1 MSSVSGLHD
10 ERPRRRSR
18 VKSEVAAPEESVV
31 APTAH
36 FPAVPPW
43 TLDSNVKDVL
53 LRGASPPE
61 NVKLS
66 AFLRTVGGGFVSTE
80 DVYMSFF
87 ILAPQKY
94 IPDKEQLAKLVKTL
108 ECTAYELFYMVVP
121 FLERKGISTLR
132 HWADRGRGV
141 RPSPSDNIRDDIW
154 NVATVRLNKAADSIK
169 RPIPDHDTLVHRTR
183 EAFLHGDATIV
194 LVRKLKYLGRGPWDS
209 KKSALAELNESKLR
223 LQWSEWLPTAG
234 NGFIGRCECSV
245 LYKRAVP
252 NYPVVHGLFFVE
264 GHGTPGGK
272 AVQTSSCRDVGHKP
286 KTIVLLHATKQR
298 RNRITTGALLNLKKK
313 LKDEFEDWDD
323 FSKNMRWEIVY
334 VQHPDTQLFDKRQ
347 QCKVTEVERKD
358 NETDEQHKARKIA
371 HDAEQIFWE
380 TEVDQYAVKV
390 DNALLKSLSS
400 VLTQGDVC

>member
-1 MSSVSGLHD
+1 MSSASGPVD
-10 ERPRRRSR
+10 EPSRRRRRAESD
-18 VKSEVAAPEESVV
+18 VAVPEQSAAAPVWS
-31 APTAH
+31 
-36 FPAVPPW
+36 
-43 TLDSNVKDVL
+43 LDTKVKVVL
-53 LRGASPPE
+53 LEGAAPPADM
-61 NVKLS
+61 KLGD
-66 AFLRTVGGGFVSTE
+66 FLRTIGEDISPTRDVSMRFFVRR
-80 DVYMSFF
+80 
-87 ILAPQKY
+87 PHQY
-94 IPDKEQLAKLVKTL
+94 IPDEEQRNAVLNEV
-108 ECTAYELFYMVVP
+108 ECLPYELFYRVAP
-121 FLERKGISTLR
+121 FLEGKAISSLKQ
-132 HWADRGRGV
+132 WAESGRGV
-141 RPSPSDNIRDDIW
+141 RPSPSDNIRDHIW
-154 NVATVRLNKAADSIK
+154 NVATARLNKAADSIK

-272 AVQTSSCRDVGHKP
+272 AVETSSCRDVGHKP

-298 RNRITTGALLNLKKK
+298 RHRITTGALLNLKKK
-313 LKDEFEDWDD
+313 LKDAFEDWDD

-334 VQHPDTQLFDKRQ
+334 VQHPDTKLFDKRQ